1 MEVSYEHPVG
11 VEVTY
16 RKYVSDE
23 YPEVVEDPDPN
34 SDLGVKIE
42 VIKSITHPVPGAPPV
57 NCLLGIPGIFINL
70 IISYLFLTLYS

>member
-34 SDLGVKIE
+34 SDLGVKIQ
-42 VIKSITHPVPGAPPV
+42 VVQSITHPVPGAPPV
-57 NCLLGIPGIFINL
+57 NCLLGIPGIFIYL
-70 IISYLFLTLYS
+70 IISILILK